1 MREELLKTG
10 DIKSKYDN
18 TIFYW
23 HQNNQFQGILSSHV
37 DDFFWAGTEWFIE
50 NVIEHIRKTYAI
62 SKKETETFKYL
73 GL

>member
-50 NVIEHIRKTYAI
+50 NVIEDIRK
-62 SKKETETFKYL
+62 
-73 GL
+73 